1 MNFYPGLCCG
11 DASCRSTHQHLV
23 WLKITWA
30 KSRQQDHGV
39 QILEGRIGRISKTC
53 CCCCNCCCCCCDL
66 LLQVGCVFLPC
77 TLGSSPAHRWN
88 DMPPA
93 YRAAQPGLNHLH
105 IFSVHMIRMWII
117 LNYIGHLPILSTTEW
132 PICGVFHTPQCSAMA
147 TTCMKSFRKLTTHLC
162 VSTRASLGP
171 SLHVVA
177 WCSRNPGCQGKQ
189 QGAMIFTQPIEDLW
203 IRMTSEL
210 SEVKKQLRECEE
222 QHSSQSITKLYVT
235 YPGCSTFLD
244 FKKIGS
250 IKAPNVDH
258 FRLAQWSPQQLDVQ
272 RP

>member
-1 MNFYPGLCCG
+1 MSVV
-11 DASCRSTHQHLV
+11 A
-23 WLKITWA
+23 A
-30 KSRQQDHGV
+30 A
-39 QILEGRIGRISKTC
+39 
-53 CCCCNCCCCCCDL
+53 CCCCCDL

-105 IFSVHMIRMWII
+105 IFSVHMIWMWII
-117 LNYIGHLPILSTTEW
+117 LNYIGHLPILSNTEW
-132 PICGVFHTPQCSAMA
+132 PICGVFHTPQFSAIA
-147 TTCMKSFRKLTTHLC
+147 TTCMTSFRELTTHLC
-162 VSTRASLGP
+162 VSTWASLGP

-177 WCSRNPGCQGKQ
+177 CCSRNPGCQGKQ

-222 QHSSQSITKLYVT
+222 QHSSQSYVT
-235 YPGCSTFLD
+235 CHIPGLLNLPRLQKNRFYQGTKCRPLSPRPVISSATWCATSI
-244 FKKIGS
+244 IG
-250 IKAPNVDH
+250 I
-258 FRLAQWSPQQLDVQ
+258 L
-272 RP
+272 